1 MPPAPKDF
9 IEPSDELWTL
19 TSRLSLHL
27 ENQVA
32 KSVPPTSRTKQNSL
46 SPFQPL

>member
-19 TSRLSLHL
+19 TSTLHL